1 MSARISVDRQEFQAF
16 LAQNQE
22 LLERYQKLVNQLDG
36 LRKLNKDL
44 DEKLRQAEQKLDQ
57 IENKVGV
64 DVQQADET
72 LRKARDAMARLI
84 QETDRRLSE

>member
-1 MSARISVDRQEFQAF
+1 MSARISLDRQEFQAF

-22 LLERYQKLVNQLDG
+22 LLGRYEKLVDQLDG

-57 IENKVGV
+57 IEHKMGV